1 MHNYEQFLIYAFNTS
16 HWQNFNSY
24 SLTEASCYFIYIF
37 MVADVKVITK
47 T

>member
-1 MHNYEQFLIYAFNTS
+1 MHLIHHIGKTLTHTLS
-16 HWQNFNSY
+16 HKLPAILFIY
-24 SLTEASCYFIYIF
+24 IYIYIF